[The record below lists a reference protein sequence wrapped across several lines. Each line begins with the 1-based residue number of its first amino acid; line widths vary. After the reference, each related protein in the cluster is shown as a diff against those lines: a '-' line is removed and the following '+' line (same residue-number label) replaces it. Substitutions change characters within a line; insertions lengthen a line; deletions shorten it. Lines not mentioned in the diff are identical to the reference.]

1 MSYLRTSETV
11 SEGNPDK
18 IADAISD
25 SILDML
31 MADRDP
37 AGRCACD
44 VIVNKNQ
51 IIAAGEF
58 QGQIDQLD
66 LEYMV
71 RKVVKNIGYEQESF
85 NWQALNIVNI
95 MTAPDKDG
103 DPAYY
108 KDQGIVTGYACADN
122 EAFVPAPVFY
132 SHSILGALTHIRKN
146 QNATW
151 LGPDARNQVVVEYND
166 DATVKRIDR
175 IICTTQ
181 HHADISTYDVQKNV
195 ESLIR
200 TVIPE
205 NVIDDETVITINPMG
220 AYIMGGPDM
229 SIGMTGRKINN
240 DTYGGIDNTPNTYFS
255 GKDPSKIE
263 RSGAY
268 MARYIA
274 KNMAAAWNLHYARVQ
289 LVYAPGNPEPA
300 DIIIDCDDAKKIPI
314 SIDAWLRN
322 NLDLTA
328 AGITQRF
335 NLLSS
340 IYNVTSNYSHFG
352 KPFLPWEKIDLF
364 DA

>member
-1 MSYLRTSETV
+1 MSYLLTSETV

-44 VIVNKNQ
+44 VLVNRNQ

-71 RKVVKNIGYEQESF
+71 RKVVKNMGYEQESF
-85 NWQALNIVNI
+85 NWQSLNIVNI
-95 MTAPDKDG
+95 MTAPEG
-103 DPAYY
+103 AADPARYR
-108 KDQGIVTGYACADN
+108 DQGIVTGYACADN
-122 EAFVPAPVFY
+122 EAFMPAPVFY

-146 QNATW
+146 QNAVW
-151 LGPDARNQVVVEYND
+151 LGPDARNQVVVEYNA

-175 IICTTQ
+175 IVCSTQ
-181 HHADISTYDVQKNV
+181 HHADISIRDVQKNV

-200 TVIPE
+200 NVIPE
-205 NVIDDETVITINPMG
+205 NVIDDETIIMVNPWGEYVM
-220 AYIMGGPDM
+220 AGPDM

-240 DTYGGIDNTPNTYFS
+240 DTYGGIDNTPNAYFS
-255 GKDPSKIE
+255 GKDPSRIE

-268 MARYIA
+268 MTRYIA
-274 KNMAAAWNLHYARVQ
+274 KNLAAAFKLQWARVQ
-289 LVYAPGNPEPA
+289 FVYTPGNPEPT
-300 DIIIDCDDAKKIPI
+300 DIIIQSDKPETMPVDMVAR
-314 SIDAWLRN
+314 LRN
-322 NLDLTA
+322 NMDLTA
-328 AGITQRF
+328 AGITHRF
-335 NLLSS
+335 GLLSS
-340 IYNVTSNYSHFG
+340 MYNVTSNYGHFG

-364 DA
+364 NS